1 MRRFNILQMYS
12 IRWKRAFSRE
22 TGRMKLKGANIRS
35 FCTSVVAGIILPA
48 KVVSKDIRLVASGDA
63 LIDGINQNTFNG
75 FIAVN
80 STYSWIGFELY
91 FVSNQQ
97 ITKLASAPSN
107 IYVSIVLKNGQ
118 YYLRNGDSVSPIARV
133 NLINIGDSIA

>member
-1 MRRFNILQMYS
+1 MADKKLSSVSAVSDMNFVY
-12 IRWKRAFSRE
+12 AE
-22 TGRMKLKGANIRS
+22 TSTGETVKISKADLA
-35 FCTSVVAGIILPA
+35 SVVAGIILPA
-48 KVVSKDIRLVASGDA
+48 KVVSKDIRLVVSGDA

-80 STYSWIGFELY
+80 STYSWRGFELY

-118 YYLRNGDSVSPIARV
+118 YYLRNGDSVSPIVRV

>member
-1 MRRFNILQMYS
+1 MADKKLSSVNAVSDMNYVY
-12 IRWKRAFSRE
+12 AE
-22 TGRMKLKGANIRS
+22 TSSGETVKISKSDLA
-35 FCTSVVAGIILPA
+35 SVVAGIILPA

-80 STYSWIGFELY
+80 STYSWRGFELY

>member
-1 MRRFNILQMYS
+1 MS
-12 IRWKRAFSRE
+12 
-22 TGRMKLKGANIRS
+22 
-35 FCTSVVAGIILPA
+35 VAGIILPA
-48 KVVSKDIRLVASGDA
+48 KVVSKDIKLVASGDA

-80 STYSWIGFELY
+80 STYSWRGFELY

-118 YYLRNGDSVSPIARV
+118 YYLRNGDSVTPIARV
-133 NLINIGDSIA
+133 KIINIGDSIA

>member
-1 MRRFNILQMYS
+1 M
-12 IRWKRAFSRE
+12 AFKS
-22 TGRMKLKGANIRS
+22 
-35 FCTSVVAGIILPA
+35 VAGIILPA

-80 STYSWIGFELY
+80 STYSWRGFELY